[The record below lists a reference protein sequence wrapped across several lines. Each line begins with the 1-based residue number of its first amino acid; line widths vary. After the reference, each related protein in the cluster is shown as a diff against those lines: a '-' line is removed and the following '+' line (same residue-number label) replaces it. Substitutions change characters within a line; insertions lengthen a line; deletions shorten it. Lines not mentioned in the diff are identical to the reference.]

1 MATVLLPTHPSRAAR
16 RAALPPPPL
25 VAELARPR
33 LVEVL
38 ARRWDTP
45 VTTVVAGPGFG
56 KSTAL
61 AQALRH
67 NHSHARGLDAWV
79 SCEPGD
85 EDAGRLREV
94 ILDALGLP
102 AGRAASELGEADAV
116 VAALRST
123 SPVPV
128 CLVLDDVHE
137 LVARSS
143 ALEMLG
149 DVVRRLPAHA
159 HLLFASRRPIPLPLA
174 RLRAAGRVLDI
185 TQETLAFAPDEIAV
199 LAAHAGAGR
208 PSLEPFAGW
217 PALVRLALAAPPGAA
232 ASFVWEEVVD
242 RLARRDRRALLA
254 LATLGTAD
262 AASLS
267 ELCGGTVDVDALV
280 AAVPLVT
287 HTGDG
292 QVRAHDLWRGT
303 LATVLPDDEVAAMT
317 AAALRQLLDDGT
329 YVRAGSLAAR
339 VGNGEALCAAAL
351 ALVRSTISV
360 LPVDTAAAWLRA
372 APLGYRDRPELVLLD
387 AALRHARCGHDPDVD
402 ALLDTASDGFRA
414 GRTRDAGTRDG
425 RTSDGHGPDGHGRD
439 GDGEEGEGDGWQ
451 QAVLGLRLVL
461 AHTHGDVGMAIEVAD
476 AARRVRPGSTTGAA
490 LQVLA
495 PVAAAT
501 EAHLRGEVDAAADAL
516 DDVGLAGVPR
526 VVAEAVLRLR
536 WHALVLAGRAVE
548 AVPLA
553 ARGLARASTPNAA
566 LFEPVARWSAGD
578 PSGFDGVARPILSL
592 DERSGADAPYARD
605 WFNHGLFVAV
615 VWASAGDR
623 DVVARG
629 LRLMRAV
636 TIDTTAS
643 RNAAPLAVVRAALHL
658 VDHDEAA
665 AEHAIATYVAEHPL
679 TDRLGEVSLR
689 RFLAIPYVCSAEA
702 RRRWD
707 AQALGPA
714 HQGQRE
720 VARSLLRARAGL
732 LRAGDPLPAP
742 ETVHTALPLPWSV
755 ELAVR
760 AHAAH
765 NPAGAR
771 LVQWLVDRLGRA
783 PGAELAH
790 LASSGDRSVAR
801 HAARLLASIPS
812 PPERTTELVVLGP
825 FQLLVDGEAVA
836 RPEQRRVRVRE
847 LLAALVLCG
856 RLGRERAMELLWP
869 ELPPAD
875 AARNLRVTLT
885 HLRRLLEPER
895 DRGGQSY
902 HLRDDADHLR
912 LVESERLR
920 VDLWDVRRHLASA
933 AAART
938 SGDAAAQTHHL
949 EQVAARSTG
958 TPLTDLDRVP
968 ALDPEVASLRVELLD
983 ATLTL
988 GELRLSEGDATG
1000 TLTCAERALGVDEYC
1015 ERGYRLLVAAHVQR
1029 GDRGAASAAVA
1040 RTLAALDDLGV
1051 APDPQTA
1058 IVLRQA
1064 H

>member
-1 MATVLLPTHPSRAAR
+1 MATVLLRTHLSRAAR

-33 LVEVL
+33 LVELL
-38 ARRWDTP
+38 ARRWDLP
-45 VTTVVAGPGFG
+45 VITVVAGPGFG

-67 NHSHARGLDAWV
+67 NHSRARGLDAWI

-102 AGRAASELGEADAV
+102 AGRGASELGEADAI

-149 DVVRRLPAHA
+149 EVVRRLPAHA
-159 HLLFASRRPIPLPLA
+159 HLLLASRRPIPLPLT
-174 RLRAAGRVLDI
+174 RLRAASRVLDI
-185 TQETLAFAPDEIAV
+185 TQEALAFCPDEIEV
-199 LAAHAGAGR
+199 LAASAGARR
-208 PSLEPFAGW
+208 PSLEPFGGW
-217 PALVRLALAAPPGAA
+217 PALVRLALAAPPGAP

-242 RLARRDRRALLA
+242 RLAPRDRRALLA

-262 AASLS
+262 ASSLS
-267 ELCGGTVDVDALV
+267 ELCDDAVDVDALV
-280 AAVPLVT
+280 ASVPLVT

-303 LATVLPDDEVAAMT
+303 LSTVLPDHEVAAMT
-317 AAALRQLLDDGT
+317 GAALRQLLDDGAH
-329 YVRAGSLAAR
+329 VRAGALAAR

-351 ALVRSTISV
+351 ALVHSTISV

-372 APLGYRDRPELVLLD
+372 APFGYRDRPELVLLD
-387 AALRHARCGHDPDVD
+387 AALRHARCGHDPDV
-402 ALLDTASDGFRA
+402 ASLLDRAWHGFVA
-414 GRTRDAGTRDG
+414 GGDRPDRDG
-425 RTSDGHGPDGHGRD
+425 VRSDSVD
-439 GDGEEGEGDGWQ
+439 GDAWR
-451 QAVLGLRLVL
+451 QAVLGIRLVL
-461 AHTHGDVGMAIEVAD
+461 AHTHGDVGMAIEVAE
-476 AARRVRPGSTTGAA
+476 AARHLRAGSTTSAA

-501 EAHLRGEVDAAADAL
+501 EAHLRGEVDAAASAL
-516 DDVGLAGVPR
+516 DDVVLTGVPA

-536 WHALVLAGRAVE
+536 WHTLVLAGRA
-548 AVPLA
+548 ADAIPLA

-578 PSGFDGVARPILSL
+578 PSGFDGVQRPVLSL
-592 DERSGADAPYARD
+592 DERTGADAPYPRD

-623 DVVARG
+623 DIVAQG

-665 AEHAIATYVAEHPL
+665 AEQAIAAYLAEHPL

-720 VARSLLRARAGL
+720 VARALLRARAGR
-732 LRAGDPLPAP
+732 LRAGDPLPPPA
-742 ETVHTALPLPWSV
+742 TVYTAVPLPWTV

-765 NPAGAR
+765 HPGGER
-771 LVQWLVDRLGRA
+771 LLQWLVDRLGRA
-783 PGAELAH
+783 PAVELAH
-790 LASSGDRSVAR
+790 LATSVERSVAR
-801 HAARLLASIPS
+801 AAHRLLASVPS
-812 PPERTTELVVLGP
+812 PPERTTDVVVLGP
-825 FQLLVDGEAVA
+825 FQLLVDGVVVA

-847 LLAALVLCG
+847 LLAVLVICG
-856 RLGRERAMELLWP
+856 RVGRERAMDLLWP
-869 ELPPAD
+869 DLTPAD

-895 DRGGQSY
+895 DRGGQCY
-902 HLRDDADHLR
+902 HVRDDADHLR

-920 VDLWDVRRHLASA
+920 VDLWDVRRDLASA
-933 AAART
+933 ATARA
-938 SGDAAAQTHHL
+938 SGDVTAQTHHL
-949 EQVAARSTG
+949 ERVVARWTG
-958 TPLTDLDRVP
+958 TPLTDLDRVS
-968 ALDPEVASLRVELLD
+968 ALDSEVASLRVELLD

-1000 TLTCAERALGVDEYC
+1000 TLACAERALGVDEYC
-1015 ERGYRLLVAAHVQR
+1015 ERAYRLLVAAHVQR
-1029 GDRGAASAAVA
+1029 GDRVAASSAVT

-1051 APDPQTA
+1051 TPDPQTA